1 MKKRR
6 NSPLSSKPCGQD
18 GTRSDCAEEVDPG
31 VLPTTGTAPEHPLKI
46 RHLTMSQQG
55 QNLLKFLKEDQ
66 TRRQFCDVMV
76 SVGGNL
82 YSAHKVVL
90 AHGSSYF
97 HAELSKNPT
106 AAQVSLDHVEDSVFQ
121 QLLEL
126 LYTSQCFIME
136 KDLPALIR
144 AARFL
149 DMMDVVKLLSGAS
162 DPVRVIQEE
171 AGIGGFEVEKTFESA
186 DIHSPDSRCS
196 TGSGQ
201 VNTSNSPQS
210 QTAEGPSDVYQVTM
224 EEMTTATRRS
234 TRRRTPVNYQRST
247 LGCAKSALEKRES
260 AAATPEQQM
269 VVAMAAQEP
278 AVADEGGVN
287 EEEACMADKPEGQ
300 PHSGEIE
307 ADHQTVPEMETRA
320 AATGSSTQSPVYPE
334 GLAPVII
341 QTSNKKTLKCP
352 KCDKSFDRAGGAVP
366 LRVNRFSFCC
376 FLKEKVFFT
385 IL

>member
-1 MKKRR
+1 M
-6 NSPLSSKPCGQD
+6 
-18 GTRSDCAEEVDPG
+18 
-31 VLPTTGTAPEHPLKI
+31 
-46 RHLTMSQQG
+46 MSQQG

-126 LYTSQCFIME
+126 LYTSECFIME

-162 DPVRVIQEE
+162 DPVRVIREE
-171 AGIGGFEVEKTFESA
+171 GGIGGREVEKTCESA

-201 VNTSNSPQS
+201 VNASNSPRS
-210 QTAEGPSDVYQVTM
+210 QTAEGPADVYQETM

-234 TRRRTPVNYQRST
+234 TRRRTPANYQRST
-247 LGCAKSALEKRES
+247 VGCAKSAPEKRES
-260 AAATPEQQM
+260 AAATPELQM
-269 VVAMAAQEP
+269 VVATAAQEP
-278 AVADEGGVN
+278 AVAREEEGGVN

-307 ADHQTVPEMETRA
+307 ADHQTVPEVETRA
-320 AATGSSTQSPVYPE
+320 AATGGSTQSPVYPE
-334 GLAPVII
+334 GLAPVVI

-366 LRVNRFSFCC
+366 STVDRFSFCC
-376 FLKEKVFFT
+376 FLKEKVFFFFF
-385 IL
+385 I

>member
-1 MKKRR
+1 
-6 NSPLSSKPCGQD
+6 
-18 GTRSDCAEEVDPG
+18 
-31 VLPTTGTAPEHPLKI
+31 
-46 RHLTMSQQG
+46 MSQQG

-171 AGIGGFEVEKTFESA
+171 GGIGGREVEKTCESA
-186 DIHSPDSRCS
+186 DVHSPDSLCS
-196 TGSGQ
+196 TGSGR
-201 VNTSNSPQS
+201 VNAPNSPRSQS
-210 QTAEGPSDVYQVTM
+210 AEGHAGVYQETM

-234 TRRRTPVNYQRST
+234 TRRRTQRST
-247 LGCAKSALEKRES
+247 VGCPKSAPEKRES

-269 VVAMAAQEP
+269 AAQEP
-278 AVADEGGVN
+278 EEDEGGVN
-287 EEEACMADKPEGQ
+287 EEEACLADKPEGQ
-300 PHSGEIE
+300 PHSDGIE
-307 ADHQTVPEMETRA
+307 ADHQAVPEVETGA

-366 LRVNRFSFCC
+366 FSRSVQLLLFSQRKSL
-376 FLKEKVFFT
+376 FFFPYEK
-385 IL
+385 

>member
-1 MKKRR
+1 M
-6 NSPLSSKPCGQD
+6 
-18 GTRSDCAEEVDPG
+18 
-31 VLPTTGTAPEHPLKI
+31 
-46 RHLTMSQQG
+46 MSQQG

-76 SVGGNL
+76 SVGGTL

-149 DMMDVVKLLSGAS
+149 DMMDVVKLLCGAS

-171 AGIGGFEVEKTFESA
+171 GGIGGGEVAKTCEST
-186 DIHSPDSRCS
+186 DTHSPDSRCS

-201 VNTSNSPQS
+201 VNASNSPR
-210 QTAEGPSDVYQVTM
+210 AEDHADVHQETM

-234 TRRRTPVNYQRST
+234 ARRRTPANYQRGT
-247 LGCAKSALEKRES
+247 VGCPKSAPEKRGS
-260 AAATPEQQM
+260 AAATPEQQ
-269 VVAMAAQEP
+269 VVAVAAQEP
-278 AVADEGGVN
+278 AVADEDEGGVN
-287 EEEACMADKPEGQ
+287 EEDACMAGRPEGQ
-300 PHSGEIE
+300 PHSDEME
-307 ADHQTVPEMETRA
+307 ADPQTVPEVETRA

-334 GLAPVII
+334 GLAPVIV

-366 LRVNRFSFCC
+366 SADRFSLCW
-376 FLKEKVFFT
+376 FLKEKFSLFFLFS
-385 IL
+385 I

>member
-6 NSPLSSKPCGQD
+6 NSPLGSKPCGQD
-18 GTRSDCAEEVDPG
+18 GTRSDCAAEGDPG
-31 VLPTTGTAPEHPLKI
+31 VLLTTGTAPEHPLKI
-46 RHLTMSQQG
+46 RHLMMSQQG
-55 QNLLKFLKEDQ
+55 QNLLRFLKEDQ

-162 DPVRVIQEE
+162 DPVEVIQEE
-171 AGIGGFEVEKTFESA
+171 AGIGGGEAQKTGESA

-201 VNTSNSPQS
+201 VNAPNSPRSQS
-210 QTAEGPSDVYQVTM
+210 AGGPADVYQETV
-224 EEMTTATRRS
+224 EETATATRRS
-234 TRRRTPVNYQRST
+234 TRRRTPAHYQRSP
-247 LGCAKSALEKRES
+247 KSAPEKRES
-260 AAATPEQQM
+260 AAATPEQLM

-278 AVADEGGVN
+278 AVADEDEGGAN
-287 EEEACMADKPEGQ
+287 EEEACLADKPEGQ
-300 PHSGEIE
+300 QPSDEIE
-307 ADHQTVPEMETRA
+307 ADRQGVPEVETGA

-366 LRVNRFSFCC
+366 FRRPVRLLLFSY
-376 FLKEKVFFT
+376 EK
-385 IL
+385 